1 MKFKKNF
8 YEFLFKIKRKN
19 LNFKNY
25 YLLAEFHWSN
35 FQAKHMNPILIVG
48 GALVLLIALYFIYS
62 ILFSKKQKK
71 DTLLL
76 LGTMNSGKTCLFYK
90 LKTGN
95 ICKTY
100 TSTKVNDEVFELK
113 NVKKK
118 F

>member
-1 MKFKKNF
+1 LKNF
-8 YEFLFKIKRKN
+8 ESDN
-19 LNFKNY
+19 
-25 YLLAEFHWSN
+25 LLAEIHWSN
-35 FQAKHMNPILIVG
+35 FQSKMNPIFIAAG
-48 GALVLLIALYFIYS
+48 IAVLLIALYFIYS
-62 ILFSKKQKK
+62 ILFTKKQKK

-113 NVKKK
+113 NVKTKS